1 MLSRSKK
8 PKKFPEEESRIQV
21 WFVTFADLMGL
32 TVSFFVMM
40 LAFSTQD
47 LRKLQIV
54 AGSMRDAFGV
64 QFVVRHP
71 GPIPSK
77 AVPPLDGSNSDAAA
91 SQAIEQGP
99 ESATTTPQMKAE
111 RQFAMASASL
121 RQVLRDMPE
130 LAETSKNIIFQE
142 TSQSLALEIV
152 DHSSRPMFRQGSI
165 VPYDWTRVLIQKL
178 AVPLKATA
186 LRISIVGHTSST
198 ETARGDY
205 DVFEL
210 SMLRADAVRRI
221 LKQEGLPTSQLFVVA
236 GKGDREPLFFDD
248 PTMAANRRVTIA
260 LMYDDEAL
268 PPNLRP

>member
-8 PKKFPEEESRIQV
+8 PKKFPEEGSRIQV

-32 TVSFFVMM
+32 MVSFFVMM
-40 LAFSTQD
+40 LSFSTQD
-47 LRKLQIV
+47 VRKLQIV

-71 GPIPSK
+71 AAVQSK
-77 AVPPLDGSNSDAAA
+77 AVQPLDNANSDLAA
-91 SQAIEQGP
+91 SQNIDQA
-99 ESATTTPQMKAE
+99 TPQMKAE
-111 RQFAMASASL
+111 HEFATASASL

-130 LAETSKNIIFQE
+130 LAETSKHIIFQE

-152 DHSSRPMFRQGSI
+152 DHSSRAMFRQGSA

-186 LRISIVGHTSST
+186 LRISITGHTSSS
-198 ETARGDY
+198 ETAQGDT

-221 LKQEGLPTSQLFVVA
+221 LKQAGLPTSQLFVVA
-236 GKGDREPLFFDD
+236 GRGDREPLFFDD

-260 LMYDDEAL
+260 LMHDDEAL

>member
-8 PKKFPEEESRIQV
+8 PKKFPEQDSKIQV

-32 TVSFFVMM
+32 MVSFFVMM

-47 LRKLQIV
+47 VRKLQIF
-54 AGSMRDAFGV
+54 AGSMRDAFGE

-71 GPIPSK
+71 GKLPSN
-77 AVPPLDGSNSDAAA
+77 AVQPLDRTIDDSAAIEHGQDAA
-91 SQAIEQGP
+91 I
-99 ESATTTPQMKAE
+99 ATKQMKAE
-111 RQFAMASASL
+111 REFATASASL
-121 RQVLRDMPE
+121 RRALQDIPE
-130 LAETSKNIIFQE
+130 LTEVTKNIIFQE

-152 DHSSRPMFRQGSI
+152 DHFSRPMFRQGSA
-165 VPYDWTRVLIQKL
+165 VPYDWTRVLIEKL

-198 ETARGDY
+198 ETARGDR

-210 SMLRADAVRRI
+210 SVLRADAVRRI
-221 LKQEGLPTSQLFVVA
+221 LKQQGLPTSQLFVVA
-236 GKGDREPLFFDD
+236 GKGDREPLFSDD

>member
-1 MLSRSKK
+1 MLSRPKK
-8 PKKFPEEESRIQV
+8 PNKFPEEASRIQV

-32 TVSFFVMM
+32 MVSFFVMM

-71 GPIPSK
+71 GAIPSK
-77 AVPPLDGSNSDAAA
+77 SVPPPDRSTTDSPA
-91 SQAIEQGP
+91 SPIDQDQG
-99 ESATTTPQMKAE
+99 SATTTPPMKAE
-111 RQFAMASASL
+111 REFASVSASL

-130 LAETSKNIIFQE
+130 LTEISKHIIFQE

-152 DHSSRPMFRQGSI
+152 DHSSRPMFRQGSA
-165 VPYDWTRVLIQKL
+165 VPFDWTRVLIQKL

-186 LRISIVGHTSST
+186 LRISITGHTSST
-198 ETARGDY
+198 EMARGDS

-260 LMYDDEAL
+260 LIYDDEVL

>member
-8 PKKFPEEESRIQV
+8 PKKFPEEGSRIQV

-32 TVSFFVMM
+32 MVSFFVMM
-40 LAFSTQD
+40 LSFSTQD

-71 GPIPSK
+71 GTIPSK
-77 AVPPLDGSNSDAAA
+77 AVPALDGATGDPSA
-91 SQAIEQGP
+91 SSLVEGEGP
-99 ESATTTPQMKAE
+99 ALTPQMKAE
-111 RQFAMASASL
+111 REFAVASASL
-121 RQVLRDMPE
+121 RRALQDVPE
-130 LAETSKNIIFQE
+130 LSDVAKNIVFQE
-142 TSQSLALEIV
+142 TAQSLAIEIV
-152 DHSSRPMFRQGSI
+152 DHASRAMFRPGSA
-165 VPYDWTRVLIQKL
+165 VPYDWTGVLIQKL

-186 LRISIVGHTSST
+186 LRISITGHTSSS
-198 ETARGDY
+198 ETAREDF

-221 LKQEGLPTSQLFVVA
+221 LKREGLPTSQLFVVA
-236 GKGDREPLFFDD
+236 GKGDREPLFSDD
-248 PTMAANRRVTIA
+248 PAMAANRRVTIA